1 MLHRLLS
8 TYVECICQPF
18 ISQYTSQLRRTVSLP
33 VPDGTMTTSPL
44 IGMLL
49 IQILQIKL
57 ADERGISLSYACRG
71 ILSKCVF

>member
-1 MLHRLLS
+1 
-8 TYVECICQPF
+8 
-18 ISQYTSQLRRTVSLP
+18 VSLP